1 MDIYYRPETEDDWV
15 AFGLTFVTTLEG
27 QGPTYSVNVG
37 TIENLREAYDGFVA
51 ARAIT
56 SNLNTRT
63 QPAVAAKDSALRA
76 FHELCMPVVASI
88 RESRSLT
95 PEQKKAAGVRPTDG
109 TRTPAQTPTLPP
121 EVSAFVTGEQ
131 SLRVIARDATVTSKR
146 RKPGGVGM
154 VEVRLMRGP
163 AAVGSPEAWPEM
175 VLDGK
180 TTVDRIYPDL
190 AGDATVWVSCAWW
203 STVKRRGPFSKP
215 VSVRLAGS
223 GVQPAGESATPGMK
237 IAA

>member
-1 MDIYYRPETEDDWV
+1 MDIYYRPQTEDEWV

-27 QGPTYSVNVG
+27 NAGVYPVSTNGV
-37 TIENLREAYDGFVA
+37 TALREAYDKFVA
-51 ARAIT
+51 ARLVT

-63 QPAVAAKDSALRA
+63 QPAIAAKDDALRI
-76 FHELCMPVVASI
+76 FHELCMPATAAI
-88 RESRSLT
+88 REDRQLT
-95 PEQKKAAGVRPTDG
+95 DQQKTAAGVRPG
-109 TRTPAQTPTLPP
+109 TRHNTPSETPSLAP
-121 EVSAFVTGEQ
+121 EVAAFVTGEQ
-131 SLRVIARDATVTSKR
+131 SLRVIARDVTVSSKR
-146 RKPGGVGM
+146 RKPKGVGM

-163 AAVGSPEAWPEM
+163 AAVGSPDAWPEM
-175 VLDGK
+175 VLDGR
-180 TTVDRIYPDL
+180 TTIDRIYPDL

-203 STVKRRGPFSKP
+203 STAKQRGPFSKP